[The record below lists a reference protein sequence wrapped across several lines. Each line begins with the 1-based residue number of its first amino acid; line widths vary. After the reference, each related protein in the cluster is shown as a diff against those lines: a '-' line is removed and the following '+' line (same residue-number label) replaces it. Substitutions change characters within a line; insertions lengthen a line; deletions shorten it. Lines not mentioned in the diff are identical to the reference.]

1 VNVSPRTPLLEVAGL
16 RKLYPVAAA
25 KKGWRRGA
33 ASWLHAVDGVDL
45 TIGHGET
52 VGLVGESGCGKS
64 TLVRLLA
71 RLIDPSAGS
80 IRFDGADIGAIP
92 AHRFGRSIERAQ
104 IQMVFQD
111 ATDSLNPRFT
121 AFRAIADPLRRLR
134 RLGGAALRARAL
146 EVARLTGLPEE
157 LLGRFP
163 HQLSG
168 GQKARVGIARAIA
181 VEPRLLI
188 LDEPTSALDV
198 SVQVVILQLLD
209 DLRQRLGLSY
219 LFVGHD
225 LNVVRLLCDRILVMY
240 LGHIVES
247 GPAADIFAAPA
258 HPYTKALISAVPSIG
273 VGATRERRIELP
285 GDPRSPIDPD
295 PDICPLYG
303 RCFQATDDCTAT
315 IPALREIAPGRRA
328 ACHFPILEETART
341 IPETRSVVIAANN

>member
-1 VNVSPRTPLLEVAGL
+1 MNGPSGTPLLEVDGL
-16 RKLYPVAAA
+16 HKLYPVTAGKKAWRRAAA
-25 KKGWRRGA
+25 
-33 ASWLHAVDGVDL
+33 SSLHAVDGVDL
-45 TIGHGET
+45 SIGHGET

-71 RLIDPSAGS
+71 RLIDPSDGS

-92 AHRFGRSIERAQ
+92 ARRFGRSRERAH

-121 AFRAIADPLRRLR
+121 AFRAIADPLRRLK
-134 RLGGAALRARAL
+134 RLAGAALRARVE
-146 EVARLTGLPEE
+146 EVAGLTGLPEE

-181 VEPRLLI
+181 VGPRLLI

-209 DLRQRLGLSY
+209 DLKRRLGLSY
-219 LFVGHD
+219 LFVSHD
-225 LNVVRLLCDRILVMY
+225 LNVVRLLCDRVLVMY
-240 LGHIVES
+240 LGRIVES
-247 GPAADIFAAPA
+247 GPAAEIFAAPA
-258 HPYTKALISAVPSIG
+258 HPYTKALLSAVPTL
-273 VGATRERRIELP
+273 VTDAMRRRIELP

-295 PDICPLYG
+295 PNICPLYG
-303 RCFQATDDCTAT
+303 RCFQATDDCTT
-315 IPALREIAPGRRA
+315 TMPELREIALGRHA
-328 ACHFPILEETART
+328 ACHFPIIEEAAPTNPDAR
-341 IPETRSVVIAANN
+341 PMVVAANN

>member
-1 VNVSPRTPLLEVAGL
+1 VTASPGTPLLEVDGL

-25 KKGWRRGA
+25 KKPRRRA
-33 ASWLHAVDGVDL
+33 PASSLHAVDGVSL

-92 AHRFGRSIERAQ
+92 ARRFGRHKQRAQ

-134 RLGGAALRARAL
+134 RLGGAALRARVE

-198 SVQVVILQLLD
+198 SVQVVILKLLEE
-209 DLRQRLGLSY
+209 LKQRLGLSY
-219 LFVGHD
+219 LFVSHD

-247 GPAADIFAAPA
+247 GPAAEIFAAPA
-258 HPYTKALISAVPSIG
+258 HPYTKALLSAVPSIG

-295 PDICPLYG
+295 LNICPLYG

-315 IPALREIAPGRRA
+315 MPALREIAPGRRA
-328 ACHFPILEETART
+328 ACHFPIVEETART
-341 IPETRSVVIAANN
+341 IPETRPVVVAAND